1 MSLRARFTS
10 FVAGFGVA
18 GGATFYQ
25 LHKDITAGTQY
36 LSEQARDARD
46 AMESRVAALE
56 AIVAANMA
64 AAAPPGTVV
73 TAAVVEDT
81 PLDNGNDS

>member
-1 MSLRARFTS
+1 V
-10 FVAGFGVA
+10 FVD
-18 GGATFYQ
+18 
-25 LHKDITAGTQY
+25 L
-36 LSEQARDARD
+36 QARDARD